1 MGSGAAKEGVFVRV
15 TQSNF
20 YMEVA
25 KTETV
30 EHHILKAKLPGPKEM
45 RQARLCHCRKPM
57 G

>member
-1 MGSGAAKEGVFVRV
+1 MFVRV